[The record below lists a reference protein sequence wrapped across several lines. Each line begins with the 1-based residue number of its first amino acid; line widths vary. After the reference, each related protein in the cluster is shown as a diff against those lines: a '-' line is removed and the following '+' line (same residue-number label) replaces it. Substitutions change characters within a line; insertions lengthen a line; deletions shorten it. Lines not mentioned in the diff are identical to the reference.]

1 MASEASA
8 RLGTPPD
15 RLWIQKPG
23 IYEDE
28 EGRTWV
34 TVVVRFSPSHREW
47 ARASNTQGSASQG
60 STYEPSITVHLWQMA
75 VHTREPL
82 FSGQMPFSQLPPV
95 WQLYPGRKYRAADSS
110 FWEIVDHGQ
119 ASVWWFQV
127 KATGGPLVTAVALS
141 LLYPWPPRGSCLS
154 SSCCSSLPSRRPEC
168 VWVDQY
174 MSSHVGCRQNG

>member
-60 STYEPSITVHLWQMA
+60 STVSPGHGGGRLWEGCA
-75 VHTREPL
+75 LTLARVGPRWGIRGGR
-82 FSGQMPFSQLPPV
+82 S
-95 WQLYPGRKYRAADSS
+95 YPHWK
-110 FWEIVDHGQ
+110 
-119 ASVWWFQV
+119 
-127 KATGGPLVTAVALS
+127 T
-141 LLYPWPPRGSCLS
+141 LLCRSRSEAMPWPQEHPREGTTGTNLS
-154 SSCCSSLPSRRPEC
+154 T
-168 VWVDQY
+168 
-174 MSSHVGCRQNG
+174 

>member
-60 STYEPSITVHLWQMA
+60 STVSPGHGGEA
-75 VHTREPL
+75 V
-82 FSGQMPFSQLPPV
+82 
-95 WQLYPGRKYRAADSS
+95 
-110 FWEIVDHGQ
+110 
-119 ASVWWFQV
+119 
-127 KATGGPLVTAVALS
+127 GGLRTDPCPCGNAV
-141 LLYPWPPRGSCLS
+141 G
-154 SSCCSSLPSRRPEC
+154 
-168 VWVDQY
+168 D
-174 MSSHVGCRQNG
+174 

>member
-1 MASEASA
+1 MASEASV

-34 TVVVRFSPSHREW
+34 TVVVRFNPSHREW
-47 ARASNTQGSASQG
+47 ARASNTQGSASHG

-75 VHTREPL
+75 VRTREPL
-82 FSGQMPFSQLPPV
+82 SSGQMPFSQLPPV

-119 ASVWWFQV
+119 IDSMEQ
-127 KATGGPLVTAVALS
+127 LVLT
-141 LLYPWPPRGSCLS
+141 YQ
-154 SSCCSSLPSRRPEC
+154 PERK
-168 VWVDQY
+168 D
-174 MSSHVGCRQNG
+174 